1 MATFYI
7 HVEPAET
14 EIVWW
19 AETPDVAGLSL
30 AAPTLRALR
39 RLIDEASLRHLGP
52 DTPVELVLVEDEPDT
67 ANPVLG
73 DLDQLAPTVSVGEPS
88 RRALASKVA

>member
-7 HVEPAET
+7 HVEAAET

-30 AAPTLRALR
+30 AAPTLSALR

-52 DTPVELVLVEDEPDT
+52 DTSVTRRSRATLAVTPVCT
-67 ANPVLG
+67 ICG
-73 DLDQLAPTVSVGEPS
+73 DPIRHGQTWDSAGGS
-88 RRALASKVA
+88 A